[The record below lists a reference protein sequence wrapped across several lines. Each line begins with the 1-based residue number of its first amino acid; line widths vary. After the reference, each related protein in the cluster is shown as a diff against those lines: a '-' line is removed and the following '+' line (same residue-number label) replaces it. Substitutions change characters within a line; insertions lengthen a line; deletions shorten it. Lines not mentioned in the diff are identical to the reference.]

1 MYDVVLFL
9 HITGVVMLV
18 MGASYAL
25 GGFALATRALTAGDV
40 HRALTM
46 VPLAERLFPIAMTVI
61 PASGLYMAS
70 RHGGDGT
77 IAWNNVWLDLAM
89 GIFAVMLVL
98 GPGVEAKRVV
108 ALREAAGELTPDTD
122 LDSDEAFDVRRRLHD
137 PVLCHVGAFGACQ
150 IGAFLWL
157 MTNKPATASAVLTV
171 CIAAVVSIGFGRALL
186 AGGRPSEELAMADD
200 RVEALSAT

>member
-1 MYDVVLFL
+1 MYNAVLFL

-18 MGASYAL
+18 MGVSYAL
-25 GGFALATRALTAGDV
+25 GGFALATRGRTAGDV

-122 LDSDEAFDVRRRLHD
+122 IDSDEAFDVRRRLHD

-157 MTNKPATASAVLTV
+157 MTNKPATAPAILTV
-171 CIAAVVSIGFGRALL
+171 GIAAVVSIGFGRLLL
-186 AGGRPSEELAMADD
+186 AGSGSPAEATVADE